1 MTGRSVRR
9 AAGLRPLALSL
20 CGGTALT
27 HEAAGA
33 LLRLPL
39 LTGLRLDACPRVPA
53 MDRLR
58 LAAKVKAGREA
69 LAAGGGG
76 RCLCRE
82 PSWFEPRR

>member
-1 MTGRSVRR
+1 MSPADWPVHL
-9 AAGLRPLALSL
+9 AEVRPLALSL

-39 LTGLRLDACPRVPA
+39 LTGLRLEACPRISA

-69 LAAGGGG
+69 LAAADGG
-76 RCLCRE
+76 RCLG
-82 PSWFEPRR
+82 F